1 MLKPKYLFVTLTLGL
16 SLNAIDVVVA
26 KYDLQYQ
33 QQITYKNII
42 LNDFKSIKKNCIPLV
57 FKDLKKNKFITK
69 HFIKKNMII
78 CKKDIKLYKK
88 NTILFDFGS
97 IEIEK
102 NGKIIYENNKLIKI
116 KHDNGKIEKIYKDGR
131 INE

>member
-57 FKDLKKNKFITK
+57 LKDLKKKLFVKKILSC
-69 HFIKKNMII
+69 IKKILYYLI
-78 CKKDIKLYKK
+78 LVQSKLKKM
-88 NTILFDFGS
+88 
-97 IEIEK
+97 EK
-102 NGKIIYENNKLIKI
+102 
-116 KHDNGKIEKIYKDGR
+116 
-131 INE
+131 